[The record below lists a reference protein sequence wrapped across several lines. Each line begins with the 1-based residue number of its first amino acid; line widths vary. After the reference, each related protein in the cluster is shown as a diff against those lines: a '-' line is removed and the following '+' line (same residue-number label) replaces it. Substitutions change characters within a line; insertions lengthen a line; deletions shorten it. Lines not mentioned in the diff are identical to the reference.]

1 MSKDEKKENGKPIKG
16 KIHEEVGK
24 LMDNKTKHLKEK
36 IAPIEKNLQE
46 EIEHVR
52 NMSVEEL
59 EKKGKIIKGQTQR

>member
-1 MSKDEKKENGKPIKG
+1 
-16 KIHEEVGK
+16 VGK